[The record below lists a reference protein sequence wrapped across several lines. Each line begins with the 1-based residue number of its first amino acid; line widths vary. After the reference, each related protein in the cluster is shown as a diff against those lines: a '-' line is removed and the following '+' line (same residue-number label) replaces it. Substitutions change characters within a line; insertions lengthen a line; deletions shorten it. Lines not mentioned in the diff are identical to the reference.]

1 MSKKRLHAYIALLTT
16 AVIWGISGPVIKH
29 TLHFLPPFTFLFY
42 RFFIVAL
49 FCLPILLYL
58 WKKSKISF
66 QDFPKLFLLGLM
78 STTINLSLV
87 FFGFERTTALDG
99 TLLSSVTPI
108 FIVIGGALFF
118 KDKVTRFERIG
129 LLVVLLG
136 AFITVIQPLLEKGLF
151 AQQNLLG
158 NLLVLMAG
166 LQWTTYVLLAKD
178 DLKRHSPLAITAS
191 AGIVGLLTFF
201 PLAFLE
207 QGGAIFNL
215 EPLFIN
221 PAALLGV
228 GYMAILSYV
237 LAYFFYNFGISKIEV
252 SEAAIFAYLQPVFA
266 APFAVLWLKEV
277 VTLPFLFG
285 ASVIALGVF
294 LSEYKRV

>member
-1 MSKKRLHAYIALLTT
+1 MTHRLKAYIALLST
-16 AVIWGISGPVIKH
+16 AAIWGIAGPVIKH

-42 RFFIVAL
+42 RFFIVSL

-66 QDFPKLFLLGLM
+66 QDLPKLFLLGLM

-158 NLLVLMAG
+158 NLLILMAG

-266 APFAVLWLKEV
+266 APFAVLWLKEII
-277 VTLPFLFG
+277 TLPFLFG